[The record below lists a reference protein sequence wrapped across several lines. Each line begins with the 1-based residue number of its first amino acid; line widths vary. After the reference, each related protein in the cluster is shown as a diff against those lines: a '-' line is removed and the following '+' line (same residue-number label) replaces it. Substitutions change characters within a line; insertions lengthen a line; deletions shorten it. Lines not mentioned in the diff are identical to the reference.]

1 VNIVFGR
8 RFYQNFAREPLFQTV
23 YVNESNASRA
33 IAGIDQ
39 RIRAK
44 KFAFAETNSARVC
57 FWVGFVFVFVVFD
70 LNV

>member
-1 VNIVFGR
+1 
-8 RFYQNFAREPLFQTV
+8 
-23 YVNESNASRA
+23 VNESNASRA

-44 KFAFAETNSARVC
+44 KFAFAEANSARVC